1 MPGLPGSLGLGQGLT
16 SVSCAAE
23 RGCESVPSWLW
34 ASVSTPPF
42 FPSLGTAPG
51 CFSDAPFL
59 WFQGCGYDLEAD
71 EAEADPHRGRR
82 GRAGTRY
89 AVAPA
94 LPGKGGQ
101 LRNPG
106 EPAKVQAGGT
116 LRASVSPSNLWM
128 GRRRQREKLGL
139 GPTGR
144 QGSLCLSLWR
154 IPKCY
159 LQELRGGWRLLSSQR
174 WSP

>member
-101 LRNPG
+101 WAGIQENQQRSKLEGPFEPLFPPPTCGWGDEGRERDWAWVPQGGRGHSACPSG
-106 EPAKVQAGGT
+106 E
-116 LRASVSPSNLWM
+116 SPNATFS
-128 GRRRQREKLGL
+128 
-139 GPTGR
+139 
-144 QGSLCLSLWR
+144 
-154 IPKCY
+154 
-159 LQELRGGWRLLSSQR
+159 
-174 WSP
+174 